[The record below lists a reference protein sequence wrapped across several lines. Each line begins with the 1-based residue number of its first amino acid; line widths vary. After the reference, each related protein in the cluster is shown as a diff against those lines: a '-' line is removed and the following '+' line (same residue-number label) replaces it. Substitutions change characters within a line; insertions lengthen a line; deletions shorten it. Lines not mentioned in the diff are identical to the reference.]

1 MSDLRET
8 LERAAENGQLLAA
21 SFANI
26 LQLLSG
32 GNNPVYSA
40 AIGEL
45 ASQNAWTELND
56 RFFKTLEFGT
66 GGLRGRTIGKIV
78 TLAEQGARAG
88 SICPEFP
95 CVGTNAVNY
104 YNVSRATQGLVRYLM
119 EELAKREPD
128 IAPRLVIAY
137 DTSFFSR
144 EFGELA
150 AKVAAENGCD
160 VFLFESNRSTP
171 ELSFAVRY
179 TQSTAGIVITAS
191 HNPRHDNGYKVY
203 FADGAQIVEPHASG
217 IIRQVNAITGEIYE
231 PVSSDQ
237 QGRLVYLG
245 KEIDEAYKT
254 RLRTLVLRPQLVAA
268 QKELKI
274 VFTAIHGTGG
284 VISVPVLQELGFDVQ
299 TVQEQD
305 RPDGAFSTVASPN
318 PENDDALAMA
328 VAMAETNNADL
339 VVGTDP
345 DADRLGVASLD
356 ESGKMR
362 LLSGNQI
369 GSLLVYYRIKTLKEQ
384 KVLNEQN
391 SGHAVV
397 LKTVVT
403 TDLQKTI
410 AEREGLRCPET
421 LTGFKYIG
429 AKLNKYEAALPADV
443 RNSYRDLA
451 EEETRVARLR
461 DSYYFVCG
469 GEESYGYSGADFVR
483 DKDGNGAAIMIAE
496 VAAYAKSRELTL
508 HQLLDQIFLEYG
520 CYLEKNCFLVFEG
533 ADGAKKIRC
542 LARSYLA
549 SPPELIDGSNV
560 ARVQDFSE
568 GSIRDL
574 DGDLLPKENLTIFEL
589 ADGRRVAIRP
599 SGTEP
604 KIKFYLFGRT
614 PVGRPEMLQQAKAM
628 LKSGLESLWAWLKED
643 AKARVGAGTND

>member
-8 LERAAENGQLLAA
+8 LERAVENRQLLAA

-137 DTSFFSR
+137 DTRFFSR

-150 AKVAAENGCD
+150 AKVAVENGCD

-284 VISVPVLQELGFDVQ
+284 VISVPVLRELGFDVQ

-328 VAMAETNNADL
+328 VSMAETNNADL

-384 KVLNEQN
+384 KVLNKQN

-549 SPPELIDGSNV
+549 SPPELIDGSNI

-568 GSIRDL
+568 GCIRDL

-628 LKSGLESLWAWLKED
+628 LKSGLESLWAWLHED
-643 AKARVGAGTND
+643 VKARVGAGTND